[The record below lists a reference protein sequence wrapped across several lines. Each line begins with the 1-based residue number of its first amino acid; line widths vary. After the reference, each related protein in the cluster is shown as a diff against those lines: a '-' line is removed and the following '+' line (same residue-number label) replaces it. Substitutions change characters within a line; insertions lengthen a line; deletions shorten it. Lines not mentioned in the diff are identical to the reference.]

1 MTKSRR
7 LGFMEYQETPASFFE
22 LFAQLKAARVIPG

>member
-1 MTKSRR
+1 
-7 LGFMEYQETPASFFE
+7 MEYQQTPASFFE